1 MGGGIAKP
9 ANKFVREVWMETFTM
24 MELSD
29 AGVRKL
35 DNVFGSLVTGAND
48 SVGLAKMLDIL
59 AIDKTRF
66 NAKIFLTE
74 IKGNVRCI
82 DFYAFVVS
90 LWKFCCLEREAICKS
105 SLFSLFVHFPHCSLI
120 PIGVYYSDAFVF
132 EIYDTDCDGRITIEQ
147 IEKMFLEL
155 FGTKGLQQETIKQ

>member
-1 MGGGIAKP
+1 MGGGITKP
-9 ANKFVREVWMETFTM
+9 ANKFVREVWKETFTM

-35 DNVFGSLVTGAND
+35 DNVFGSLVTGSKE

-74 IKGNVRCI
+74 NKDNVRCI

-90 LWKFCCLEREAICKS
+90 LWKFCCLEREALCKTL
-105 SLFSLFVHFPHCSLI
+105 LFPLFVHTLTCPFDAHD
-120 PIGVYYSDAFVF
+120 SDAFVF
-132 EIYDTDCDGRITIEQ
+132 EIYDTDCDGRISIEQ

-155 FGTKGLQQETIKQ
+155 FGTKGLEQETIKQ